1 MITQLKINYRFIFRT
16 IGFLLF
22 IESLCLFLS
31 ALLAVYW
38 DEDTSS
44 KAIFFST
51 AITFLS
57 GVLFNLFGDGH
68 HLNSHITKREG
79 VIIVTLSWVLM
90 SFFGML
96 PFLISQEISNITD
109 AYFETMSG
117 FSATGSTIF
126 SDVERIPKSLLFW
139 RSLTQWIG
147 GIGIIV
153 FALVL
158 LPMIGGNASV
168 LYDAETTGMVREKLR
183 PRIGQVAKRLFLC
196 YISLTCILAILL
208 ALGPMTVFDAVCHA
222 MTTLSTGGFSTR
234 NDSIAYWDSA
244 YVEYVITLF
253 MFLGGMNFT
262 LIYFMF
268 RGAFIKAR
276 RDEEFRWYV
285 AICTVFTLVITVC
298 ILSHG
303 LYDSLE
309 KAFRISLFQ
318 VISTITTTA
327 FTVTNYL
334 SWGTF
339 YIFVFNLLMIFCACA
354 GSTTGGMKI
363 ARLIVL
369 VKNTVNEF
377 KLQVHPNAVLPV
389 RINNMVVSNGVVSKV
404 LSFMF
409 LYLCIIFFSFIMLAI
424 GGMTFEESIGVSIS
438 SISNVGMGYGKF
450 GENGNFLEASIFSK
464 WYMCLLML
472 IGRLEIFTVLSLFM
486 PAFWKK

>member
-1 MITQLKINYRFIFRT
+1 MIKNVKINFHFIFKT

-22 IESLCLFLS
+22 IETFCLFISGLVS
-31 ALLAVYW
+31 IYW
-38 DEDTSS
+38 GEECS

-51 AITFLS
+51 VITCLS
-57 GVLFNLFGDGH
+57 GILFSILGDNRRNTNIG
-68 HLNSHITKREG
+68 KREG
-79 VIIVTLSWVLM
+79 FIVVTLTWVLM
-90 SFFGML
+90 SAFGML
-96 PFLISQEISNITD
+96 PFLISQEIPNITD

-117 FSATGSTIF
+117 FSATGATIL
-126 SDVERIPKSLLFW
+126 SDIESMPKSLLFW
-139 RSLTQWIG
+139 RSLSQWIG

-168 LYDAETTGMVREKLR
+168 LYEAETTGMVREKLR
-183 PRIGQVAKRLFLC
+183 PRIGQVAKRLFFC
-196 YISLTCILAILL
+196 YIALTSILFILL
-208 ALGPMTVFDAVCHA
+208 ALGPMSVFDAICHA
-222 MTTLSTGGFSTR
+222 MTTLSTGGFSTK

-244 YVEYVITLF
+244 YIEYTITLF
-253 MFLGGMNFT
+253 MFLGGVNFS
-262 LIYFMF
+262 LVYFMF
-268 RGAFIKAR
+268 RGVFSKAR
-276 RDEEFRWYV
+276 HDEEFRWYIT
-285 AICTVFTLVITVC
+285 ICIIFTLVITAC
-298 ILSHG
+298 ILFHG
-303 LYDSLE
+303 FYDNLE

-318 VISTITTTA
+318 VVSTITTTA

-369 VKNTVNEF
+369 VKNTINEF

-389 RINNMVVSNGVVSKV
+389 RINNMVVNTSVVSKV

-409 LYLCIIFFSFIMLAI
+409 LYVCIVFFSFIVLAI

-438 SISNVGMGYGKF
+438 SISNVGMGYGRF
-450 GENGNFLEASIFSK
+450 GENGNFVEAGIFSK

-472 IGRLEIFTVLSLFM
+472 TGRLEIFTVLSLFM